1 MLIKTLL
8 MPIRDSDTS
17 AELMETGLMLAKRF
31 NAHLDL
37 LYVHADPKE
46 MLPYA
51 TLGLSAKMR
60 ESVLESARQAG
71 EEQGNRLKATLD
83 KLCARLKVPRHER
96 GEVIGKPSAGWLEER
111 GLRNQLIGRLGRL
124 ADAVIMPK
132 PVRVSPPPSSFE
144 AAVRETGRP
153 VFMVP
158 RRTVHPLLSKH
169 VAIGWNNSKE
179 SAQAMMAAG
188 QCLREA
194 ESVTVMVTEK
204 RVNLRPSAKEV
215 VIYLKCHGINADVTM
230 LDVRK
235 RSVGE
240 AILAQSREAE
250 IDLLVVGGYSR
261 SRLRDVVMG
270 GVTTHLLQQADLPVM
285 MYH

>member
-1 MLIKTLL
+1 MPFKTLL

-17 AELMETGLMLAKRF
+17 AELIETGLLVAKRF

-51 TLGLSAKMR
+51 TLGLSSGMR
-60 ESVLESARQAG
+60 ESVLESAERAA
-71 EEQGNRLKATLD
+71 EEQASRLKSKLD
-83 KLCARLKVPRHER
+83 QLCKDHGVPRSVR
-96 GEVIGKPSAGWLEER
+96 GKAPGKPSAGWLDER

-124 ADAVIMPK
+124 ADAVIMPR
-132 PVRVSPPPSSFE
+132 PMRVSPPPSSFE

-153 VFMVP
+153 VIMVP
-158 RRTVHPLLSKH
+158 RKIVHPILSKH

-179 SAQAMMAAG
+179 AAQAMVAAG
-188 QCLREA
+188 PCLRAA

-204 RVNLRPSAKEV
+204 RVNQRPSAEEV
-215 VIYLKCHGINADVTM
+215 VVYLKCHGVEAKIGM
-230 LDVRK
+230 LDVSK

-240 AILAQSREAE
+240 ALLAQSKEAGV
-250 IDLLVVGGYSR
+250 DLLVVGGYSR

-270 GVTTHLLQQADLPVM
+270 GVTTHLLKHADLPVL

>member
-1 MLIKTLL
+1 MPFKTLL

-17 AELMETGLMLAKRF
+17 TELMETGLLVAKRF

-37 LYVHADPKE
+37 LYVRADPRE

-51 TLGLSAKMR
+51 TLGLSSGMKA
-60 ESVLESARQAG
+60 SVLESAERAG
-71 EEQGNRLKATLD
+71 EEQGIRLESKLD
-83 KLCARLKVPRHER
+83 ELCKRHGVPRSTR
-96 GEVIGKPSAGWLEER
+96 GDTPGKTSAGWLDER
-111 GLRNQLIGRLGRL
+111 GLRNELIGRLGRL
-124 ADAVIMPK
+124 ADAVIMPR
-132 PVRVSPPPSSFE
+132 PMRVSPPPSSFE

-153 VFMVP
+153 VIMVP
-158 RRTVHPLLSKH
+158 RKTVHSMLSKH

-179 SAQAMMAAG
+179 AAQAMVAAVP
-188 QCLREA
+188 CLREA

-204 RVNLRPSAKEV
+204 RVNRRPSADEV
-215 VIYLKCHGINADVTM
+215 VVYLKCHGISAKIGM
-230 LDVRK
+230 LDVSN

-240 AILAQSREAE
+240 ALLAQSKEAGV
-250 IDLLVVGGYSR
+250 DLLVVGGYSR

-270 GVTTHLLQQADLPVM
+270 GVTTHLLKHAELPVL